1 MTDGWVP
8 GKTITVSSA
17 IPDFYTGL
25 AEKYGLPRELVKRLT
40 FIFMYGAHRK
50 TKEEIEA
57 LVCPVL
63 KTYQELMKRIPKHAD
78 ND

>member
-1 MTDGWVP
+1 MSVM
-8 GKTITVSSA
+8 
-17 IPDFYTGL
+17 PDFYSEM
-25 AEKYGLPRELVKRLT
+25 ANKYGLPRELVKRLT

-50 TKEEIEA
+50 TKEQLEE
-57 LVCPVL
+57 LVSPVL